1 MFKSLRERLAG
12 WRQKAEAEVKAENP
26 TAVVGDSGRKL
37 KEDKLEEILYDLEIA
52 LLESDVAFPVAK
64 EIVDDLAEDLEGKR
78 VSREVTLEQGVEAAL
93 RDAITKAMTVPT
105 IDLFE
110 IIKTHPKPIVIM
122 FVGVNGTG
130 KTTTIAKL
138 AYHIQKKGYTTVVA
152 AADTFRAGAIE
163 QLEKHSEAVGFKLIK
178 HVAGADPAA
187 VAFDAVEHARARK
200 RDVVLIDTAG
210 RMQTNTNL
218 MDQMKKIKRV
228 ANPDLVFYIGDAL
241 AGNDAIEQAKQFN
254 EAVGLDGIVLTKID
268 ADAKGGAALSI
279 AHTIGRPV
287 VFVSTG
293 QGYDD
298 IRRFNVKWM
307 VDRLLSEQEA

>member
-1 MFKSLRERLAG
+1 MFKSLREKLAG
-12 WRQKAEAEVKAENP
+12 WRQKAETEVAAGAGPE
-26 TAVVGDSGRKL
+26 VIGESGRKI

-64 EIVDDLAEDLEGKR
+64 EIVDTLAEELPGKR
-78 VSREVTLEQGVEAAL
+78 VAREVSLERGVEAAL
-93 RDAITKAMTVPT
+93 REAITKAMTVPS

-110 IIKTHPKPIVIM
+110 ILKTKPKPVVIM

-138 AYHIQKKGYTTVVA
+138 AYHIQKKGYTAVVA

-163 QLEKHSEAVGFKLIK
+163 QLEKHAEAVGFKLIK
-178 HVAGADPAA
+178 HTAGADPAA
-187 VAFDAVEHARARK
+187 VAFDAVEHARARG

-210 RMQTNTNL
+210 RMQTNQNL

-228 ANPDLVFYIGDAL
+228 AAPELIFYVGDAL
-241 AGNDAIEQAKQFN
+241 AGNDAIEQAKQFH
-254 EAVGLDGIVLTKID
+254 ESVGLDGIVLTKID

-279 AHTIGRPV
+279 AKTIGKPV

-298 IRRFNVKWM
+298 IRRFNVTWM
-307 VDRLLSEQEA
+307 VDRLLGKETE